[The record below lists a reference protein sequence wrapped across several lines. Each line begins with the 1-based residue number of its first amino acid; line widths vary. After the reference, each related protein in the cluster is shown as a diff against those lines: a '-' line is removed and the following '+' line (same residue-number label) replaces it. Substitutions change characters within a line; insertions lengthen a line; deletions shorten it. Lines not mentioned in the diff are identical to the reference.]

1 MKRNRLLL
9 PLALLLLLTC
19 ACSGGNSSAAS
30 SAGEEAAPEA
40 MAPMEA
46 TVADQRLNF
55 SESESAA
62 GKSRVYSDENAK
74 LIRRASARLQTDDF
88 SAAEAALNA
97 LVVEQGG
104 YYESAAVEGGGYY
117 DRNAA
122 RYGSYVIR
130 VPRQAYD
137 TFLSGVDG
145 VGYVVS
151 LNQSS
156 EEIGEVYFDTE
167 ARLRTQQ
174 TKQTRLLALL
184 EQAATMEDIIDL
196 ENALSEVEYQ
206 IEQYSTE
213 LRRYDSLVD
222 YATIG
227 VELLDH
233 IIVAEDDYVS
243 LADSGILQGTRIST
257 ALSEGAQGAGEALGN
272 VIVWCA
278 YHLIALLVLAA
289 AAAVVLAVCLRR
301 RKKRAAPPAASAP
314 AEPPAQE

>member
-130 VPRQAYD
+130 VPKQAYD

-227 VELLDH
+227 VELYEVRRLSDG
-233 IIVAEDDYVS
+233 AGT
-243 LADSGILQGTRIST
+243 ADRLGTRIST

-278 YHLIALLVLAA
+278 NHLIALLVLAA

>member
-19 ACSGGNSSAAS
+19 ACSGGNSSSAS

-62 GKSRVYSDENAK
+62 GESRVYSDENAK

-151 LNQSS
+151 LNQRS

-227 VELLDH
+227 VELYEVRRLSDG
-233 IIVAEDDYVS
+233 AGT
-243 LADSGILQGTRIST
+243 ADRLGTRIST

>member
-19 ACSGGNSSAAS
+19 ACSGGNSSSAS

-62 GKSRVYSDENAK
+62 GESRVYSDENAK

-130 VPRQAYD
+130 VPRKAYD

-227 VELLDH
+227 VELYEVRRLSDG
-233 IIVAEDDYVS
+233 AGT
-243 LADSGILQGTRIST
+243 ADRLGTRIST

>member
-19 ACSGGNSSAAS
+19 ACSGGNSSSAS
-30 SAGEEAAPEA
+30 SAGVEAAPEA

-62 GKSRVYSDENAK
+62 GESRVYSDENAK

-227 VELLDH
+227 VELYEVRRLSDG
-233 IIVAEDDYVS
+233 AGT
-243 LADSGILQGTRIST
+243 ADRLGTRIST

>member
-1 MKRNRLLL
+1 MERNRLLL

-130 VPRQAYD
+130 VPKQAYD

-227 VELLDH
+227 VELYEVRRLSDG
-233 IIVAEDDYVS
+233 AGT
-243 LADSGILQGTRIST
+243 ADRLGTRIST

>member
-1 MKRNRLLL
+1 M
-9 PLALLLLLTC
+9 C
-19 ACSGGNSSAAS
+19 
-30 SAGEEAAPEA
+30 
-40 MAPMEA
+40 
-46 TVADQRLNF
+46 
-55 SESESAA
+55 
-62 GKSRVYSDENAK
+62 
-74 LIRRASARLQTDDF
+74 IR
-88 SAAEAALNA
+88 
-97 LVVEQGG
+97 
-104 YYESAAVEGGGYY
+104 
-117 DRNAA
+117 DR
-122 RYGSYVIR
+122 
-130 VPRQAYD
+130 
-137 TFLSGVDG
+137 
-145 VGYVVS
+145 
-151 LNQSS
+151 NQSS

-227 VELLDH
+227 VELYEVRRLSDG
-233 IIVAEDDYVS
+233 AGT
-243 LADSGILQGTRIST
+243 ADRLGTRIST

>member
-62 GKSRVYSDENAK
+62 GESRVYSDENAK

-174 TKQTRLLALL
+174 TKQTRLLTLL

-227 VELLDH
+227 VELYEVRRLSDG
-233 IIVAEDDYVS
+233 AGT
-243 LADSGILQGTRIST
+243 ADRLGTRIST

>member
-19 ACSGGNSSAAS
+19 ACSGGNSSSAS

-62 GKSRVYSDENAK
+62 GESRVYSDENAK

-206 IEQYSTE
+206 IEKYSTE

-227 VELLDH
+227 VELYEVRRLSDG
-233 IIVAEDDYVS
+233 AGT
-243 LADSGILQGTRIST
+243 ADRLGTRIST

>member
-19 ACSGGNSSAAS
+19 ACSGGNSSSAS

-62 GKSRVYSDENAK
+62 GENRVYSDENAK

-206 IEQYSTE
+206 IEKYSTE

-227 VELLDH
+227 VELYEVRRLSDG
-233 IIVAEDDYVS
+233 AGT
-243 LADSGILQGTRIST
+243 ADRLGTRIST

>member
-1 MKRNRLLL
+1 MERNRLLL

-19 ACSGGNSSAAS
+19 ACSGGNSSSAS

-62 GKSRVYSDENAK
+62 GESRVYSDENAK

-227 VELLDH
+227 VELYEVRRLSDG
-233 IIVAEDDYVS
+233 AGT
-243 LADSGILQGTRIST
+243 ADRLGTRIST

>member
-19 ACSGGNSSAAS
+19 ACSGGNSTAAP

-62 GKSRVYSDENAK
+62 GESRVYSDENAK

-227 VELLDH
+227 VELYEVRRLSDG
-233 IIVAEDDYVS
+233 AGT
-243 LADSGILQGTRIST
+243 ADRLGTRIST

>member
-30 SAGEEAAPEA
+30 SAGEDAAPEA

-46 TVADQRLNF
+46 TVADRRLIF

-62 GKSRVYSDENAK
+62 GESRVYSGENAK

-97 LVVEQGG
+97 LVAEQGG

-130 VPRQAYD
+130 VPKQAYD

-227 VELLDH
+227 VELYEVRRLSDG
-233 IIVAEDDYVS
+233 AGT
-243 LADSGILQGTRIST
+243 ADRLGTRIST

-301 RKKRAAPPAASAP
+301 RKKRAAPPPAPAP

>member
-19 ACSGGNSSAAS
+19 ACSGGNSSSAS

-62 GKSRVYSDENAK
+62 GDSRVYSDENAK

-227 VELLDH
+227 VELYEVRRLSDG
-233 IIVAEDDYVS
+233 AGT
-243 LADSGILQGTRIST
+243 ADRLGTRIST

>member
-19 ACSGGNSSAAS
+19 ACSGGNSSSAS

-174 TKQTRLLALL
+174 TTQTRLLALL

-227 VELLDH
+227 VELYEVRRLSDG
-233 IIVAEDDYVS
+233 AGT
-243 LADSGILQGTRIST
+243 ADRLGTRIST

>member
-19 ACSGGNSSAAS
+19 ACSGGNSSSAS

-62 GKSRVYSDENAK
+62 GESRVYSDENAK

-227 VELLDH
+227 VELYEVRRLSDG
-233 IIVAEDDYVS
+233 AGT
-243 LADSGILQGTRIST
+243 ADRLGTRIST

-289 AAAVVLAVCLRR
+289 AAAVILAVCLRR

>member
-9 PLALLLLLTC
+9 PRALLLLLTC

-227 VELLDH
+227 VELYEVRRLSDG
-233 IIVAEDDYVS
+233 AGT
-243 LADSGILQGTRIST
+243 ADRLGTRIST

>member
-1 MKRNRLLL
+1 MERNRLLL

-62 GKSRVYSDENAK
+62 GESRVYSDENAK

-97 LVVEQGG
+97 LVVEQEG

-174 TKQTRLLALL
+174 TKQTWLLALL

-227 VELLDH
+227 VELYEVRRLSDG
-233 IIVAEDDYVS
+233 AGT
-243 LADSGILQGTRIST
+243 ADRLGTRIST

>member
-9 PLALLLLLTC
+9 PLALLLLLTW

-130 VPRQAYD
+130 VPKQAYD

-227 VELLDH
+227 VELYEVRRLSDG
-233 IIVAEDDYVS
+233 AGT
-243 LADSGILQGTRIST
+243 ADRLGTRIST

>member
-1 MKRNRLLL
+1 MTRR
-9 PLALLLLLTC
+9 
-19 ACSGGNSSAAS
+19 
-30 SAGEEAAPEA
+30 
-40 MAPMEA
+40 
-46 TVADQRLNF
+46 RLNF

-227 VELLDH
+227 VELYEVRRLSDG
-233 IIVAEDDYVS
+233 AGT
-243 LADSGILQGTRIST
+243 ADRLGTRIST
-257 ALSEGAQGAGEALGN
+257 ALSEGAQGAGEALGGVGYLKGGGHQLYARN
-272 VIVWCA
+272 NDFIFTVAGEEFGFVGSLL
-278 YHLIALLVLAA
+278 LIALLVLAA

>member
-1 MKRNRLLL
+1 MERNRLLL

-62 GKSRVYSDENAK
+62 GESRVYSDENAK

-156 EEIGEVYFDTE
+156 EEIGEV
-167 ARLRTQQ
+167 
-174 TKQTRLLALL
+174 
-184 EQAATMEDIIDL
+184 
-196 ENALSEVEYQ
+196 
-206 IEQYSTE
+206 
-213 LRRYDSLVD
+213 
-222 YATIG
+222 
-227 VELLDH
+227 
-233 IIVAEDDYVS
+233 
-243 LADSGILQGTRIST
+243 
-257 ALSEGAQGAGEALGN
+257 
-272 VIVWCA
+272 
-278 YHLIALLVLAA
+278 
-289 AAAVVLAVCLRR
+289 
-301 RKKRAAPPAASAP
+301 
-314 AEPPAQE
+314 

>member
-130 VPRQAYD
+130 VPKQAYD

-227 VELLDH
+227 VELYEVRRLSDG
-233 IIVAEDDYVS
+233 AGP
-243 LADSGILQGTRIST
+243 ADRLGTRLST

>member
-88 SAAEAALNA
+88 SAAEAAPTPLE
-97 LVVEQGG
+97 VEPGG
-104 YYESAAVEGGGYY
+104 SSESAAVEGGGYY

-227 VELLDH
+227 VELYEVRRLSDG
-233 IIVAEDDYVS
+233 AGT
-243 LADSGILQGTRIST
+243 ADRLGTRIST

>member
-19 ACSGGNSSAAS
+19 ACSGGNSSSAS

-227 VELLDH
+227 VELYEVRRLSDG
-233 IIVAEDDYVS
+233 AGT
-243 LADSGILQGTRIST
+243 ADRLGTRIST

>member
-19 ACSGGNSSAAS
+19 ACSGGNSSSAS

-62 GKSRVYSDENAK
+62 GESRVYSDENAK

-227 VELLDH
+227 VELYEVRRLSDG
-233 IIVAEDDYVS
+233 AGT
-243 LADSGILQGTRIST
+243 ADRLGTRIST

-301 RKKRAAPPAASAP
+301 RKNQCNIRFNLLFG
-314 AEPPAQE
+314 

>member
-151 LNQSS
+151 LNQRS

-227 VELLDH
+227 VELYEVRRLSDG
-233 IIVAEDDYVS
+233 AGT
-243 LADSGILQGTRIST
+243 ADRLGTRIST